1 MARTILF
8 SLILIALPFVTYAIY
23 VSAVRRSEAR
33 GEAWR
38 QAPWYWLVSSGLILS
53 IVGTVLLISFS
64 GSEPGSTYIPSEIK
78 DGKIVPGRFE

>member
-1 MARTILF
+1 MALKTLF

>member
-38 QAPWYWLVSSGLILS
+38 QAPWYWVVSSGHLLS
-53 IVGTVLLISFS
+53 IAGTV
-64 GSEPGSTYIPSEIK
+64 
-78 DGKIVPGRFE
+78 